1 MFRCSEMSTVGTSPS
16 AASGM
21 AMWTRE
27 GNRVHIGI
35 PEAAEGEVPTV
46 DISLQRNMLYGSYAP
61 TQPHA
66 PHN

>member
-1 MFRCSEMSTVGTSPS
+1 M
-16 AASGM
+16 
-21 AMWTRE
+21 
-27 GNRVHIGI
+27 HIAI

>member
-1 MFRCSEMSTVGTSPS
+1 MSGAPDTLVDFHTG
-16 AASGM
+16 
-21 AMWTRE
+21 E
-27 GNRVHIGI
+27 GNRVHIAI

-46 DISLQRNMLYGSYAP
+46 NISLQRNMLYGSYAP